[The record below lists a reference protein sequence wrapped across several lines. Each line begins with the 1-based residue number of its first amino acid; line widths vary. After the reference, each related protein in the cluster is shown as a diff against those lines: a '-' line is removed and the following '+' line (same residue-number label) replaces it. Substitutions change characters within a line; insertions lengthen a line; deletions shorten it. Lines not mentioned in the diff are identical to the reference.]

1 MNNKGFTLIEVL
13 GVLVVASILLTITFR
28 SIHSTLSVSK
38 EEAYKLMKNNI
49 ISASYEYIQEC
60 NQKLISCDFSFEN
73 NNQFVAEVLKE
84 SGYFK
89 NLNSPIDGKD
99 LGSCL
104 LLEATNSNGVTVVNL
119 IDDCY

>member
-49 ISASYEYIQEC
+49 ISAGYEYIQEC

>member
-84 SGYFK
+84 SGYLK